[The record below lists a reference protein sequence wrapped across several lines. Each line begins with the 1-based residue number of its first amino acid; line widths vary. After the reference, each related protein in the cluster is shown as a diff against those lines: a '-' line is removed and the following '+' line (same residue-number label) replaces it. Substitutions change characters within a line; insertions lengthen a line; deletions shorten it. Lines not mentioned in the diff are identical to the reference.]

1 MHMSVEESIQVRL
14 SKCYHEE
21 LNLRF
26 SRSLVRKLVSI
37 SVLLTRFTQP
47 LWVIPAENGPNY
59 AGITR

>member
-37 SVLLTRFTQP
+37 SVLLNESPRDVRIAD
-47 LWVIPAENGPNY
+47 LL
-59 AGITR
+59 ITLIT

>member
-14 SKCYHEE
+14 SKCSHEE

-37 SVLLTRFTQP
+37 SVLLNESPRDFRKAD
-47 LWVIPAENGPNY
+47 LL
-59 AGITR
+59 ITLIT